1 MHTCKFKKSHL
12 KIAATLEAIQR
23 FRLAK
28 LKSGLIFTFIL
39 LFYRHS
45 HGAH

>member
-23 FRLAK
+23 FSLAE
-28 LKSGLIFTFIL
+28 LKSDLIFNFIL
-39 LFYRHS
+39 LFYRRS